1 MQENVSI
8 MRVLSKKSMLS
19 GSVAV
24 PGSKSHTIRAGIFS
38 LLASGTS
45 VIHNP
50 LESADCLSCMESITA
65 FGADVR
71 IEPGVWTVT
80 APADGL
86 QVPTRVVDVGN
97 SGSVLYF
104 ITPVAATLPDWT
116 VLTGDA
122 SICTRPIQALLEG
135 LRSLGAEAFTTR
147 SAADAPPAVIRG
159 PVSAG
164 TVELEGN
171 LSQYASGIMMA
182 ASRIAGTTVITL
194 RNPKEVPFL
203 QMTCTWLESL
213 GVSVRYDRS
222 AMNRFEIDGP
232 ADIPAFERHI
242 PSDWEGVAFP
252 LVAAIIT
259 GSPITITGI
268 DCSGS
273 QGDAAIVDD
282 LVSMGADIVLDEE
295 KQELHVNSRG
305 AQPLS
310 GGTFNCAG
318 YPDAVP
324 SLAVAGCFAR
334 GITRLEDI
342 GVCRLKETDR
352 ITLMKKELEKLGA
365 TVREGPDWLEVHG
378 DGGAS
383 LHGGTVDSHD
393 DHRIA
398 MALAVAGLAIPGEGV
413 TVSDAE
419 CCAVSFPNFYEIM
432 NTIHAGFVC
441 MNG

>member
-1 MQENVSI
+1 MTIRSNKTE
-8 MRVLSKKSMLS
+8 LS
-19 GSVAV
+19 GTVSV

-45 VIHNP
+45 VIRNP
-50 LESADCLSCMESITA
+50 LESADCLSCMDAISA
-65 FGADVR
+65 FGAEVR

-80 APADGL
+80 APPSGIR
-86 QVPTRVVDVGN
+86 VPAKVVDVGN

-104 ITPVAATLPDWT
+104 ITPVAATLPGWT

-122 SICTRPIQALLEG
+122 SICTRPVRPLLDG

-147 SAADAPPAVIRG
+147 DDSDAPPAVVRG
-159 PVSAG
+159 PLKAG

-182 ASRIAGTTVITL
+182 ASRVAGTTVISL

-213 GVSVRYDRS
+213 GVTVRYDKQR
-222 AMNRFEIDGP
+222 MNRFEITGP
-232 ADIPAFERHI
+232 VALPSFERRI

-252 LVAAIIT
+252 LVAAVIT
-259 GSPITITGI
+259 GSSITITGI

-273 QGDAAIVDD
+273 QGDAAIVDN
-282 LVSMGADIVLDEE
+282 LVEMGADIVIDEAKE
-295 KQELHVNSRG
+295 ELLVNSRG
-305 AQPLS
+305 AKPLS

-324 SLAVAGCFAR
+324 SLAVAACFAR
-334 GITRLEDI
+334 GVTRLEDI

-352 ITLMKKELEKLGA
+352 ITLMKKELETLGA
-365 TVREGPDWLEVHG
+365 VVHEGPDWMEIHG
-378 DGGAS
+378 NAGEGM
-383 LHGGTVDSHD
+383 HGGIVDSHD

-398 MALAVAGLAIPGEGV
+398 MALAVAGLAIPGDGV
-413 TVSDAE
+413 FVRDAE
-419 CCAVSFPNFYEIM
+419 CCAISFPDFYTVM
-432 NTIHAGFVC
+432 NGIHAGFVC
-441 MNG
+441 TDE